1 MKELFFK
8 SIKVSIDDMDKF
20 EQNEMKEVRPIKNTW
35 YDWLIHYIPEPFRKC
50 VGGFKDKTVSLF
62 KINTPKKTGY
72 GRGKKLSKPKTQNT
86 RNPIYIKKEKNKDR
100 MIGDIWTLFDTGE
113 EKKEE
118 ESQRRKMK
126 LIID

>member
-1 MKELFFK
+1 
-8 SIKVSIDDMDKF
+8 
-20 EQNEMKEVRPIKNTW
+20 
-35 YDWLIHYIPEPFRKC
+35 
-50 VGGFKDKTVSLF
+50 
-62 KINTPKKTGY
+62 
-72 GRGKKLSKPKTQNT
+72 
-86 RNPIYIKKEKNKDR
+86 